1 MTRPVWWTQVLLIA
15 GFAWAYDEIRS
26 LHGNVV
32 AAGLRHGRAVLHL
45 DRALHINW
53 SEPLNH
59 WLTRHHD
66 VTGDVLAGY
75 YVVMHLGMVA
85 LTLLVLWVA
94 GRGYTFHRNVLILL
108 SLVGMAVY
116 WLYPVAPP
124 RLLDPHVHDT
134 VQTALPFAYNVESK
148 SANLY
153 AAVPSL
159 HMAWAVW
166 VTVALWAVSRRWWV
180 RLLAGLHPVLTGITV
195 LATGNHYTFDLLT
208 GIALTSVGY
217 LVAYPARQLLPL
229 RRVPIQI
236 SRRSGRELALQRS
249 DR

>member
-1 MTRPVWWTQVLLIA
+1 LDRPRWWIQILLVVA
-15 GFAWAYDEIRS
+15 FAWAYDAVRA

-32 AAGLRHGRAVLHL
+32 SQAVRHGRDVLSV
-45 DRALHINW
+45 DRWLHVDW
-53 SEPLNH
+53 SAPMNH
-59 WLTRHHD
+59 WVSHYDWLS
-66 VTGDVLAGY
+66 DVLAGY